1 MKKQSCQSK
10 VKHTC
15 TGSIQYALCTS
26 YETELPE
33 FSELECPSIEE
44 TTEELYNLVG
54 EIKEETDLSELGEKC
69 LEYLL
74 DENDKI
80 VVKNV
85 LLKFEEE
92 ICNLKISGSY
102 PKTLSFL
109 PDCEHFIV
117 LNQESNEIVT
127 FSIKKGADY
136 FLMEGKPLEIQTPN
150 CIQFF
155 ELEE

>member
-15 TGSIQYALCTS
+15 TGSIQYALCTV
-26 YETELPE
+26 YEGVLPE

-54 EIKEETDLSELGEKC
+54 EIKEQTDLSELGERC

-85 LLKFEEE
+85 LWKFEEK
-92 ICNLKISGSY
+92 ICNLK
-102 PKTLSFL
+102 
-109 PDCEHFIV
+109 E
-117 LNQESNEIVT
+117 
-127 FSIKKGADY
+127 
-136 FLMEGKPLEIQTPN
+136 
-150 CIQFF
+150 
-155 ELEE
+155 ELELVKNRQICDIPITECLPNGFDCLALPCDTSITTLRDWMLAVQTKICETP

>member
-15 TGSIQYALCTS
+15 TGSIQYALCTQ
-26 YETELPE
+26 YETDLPE

-92 ICNLKISGSY
+92 IC
-102 PKTLSFL
+102 
-109 PDCEHFIV
+109 
-117 LNQESNEIVT
+117 
-127 FSIKKGADY
+127 
-136 FLMEGKPLEIQTPN
+136 
-150 CIQFF
+150 
-155 ELEE
+155 ELEEKINLLETTDICNKSIVSCSLDFGDLVDTCGNQPTTLAETLQLILDSLNTP

>member
-54 EIKEETDLSELGEKC
+54 EIKEQTDLSELGERC

-92 ICNLKISGSY
+92 ICNLKEELELVKNRQICDI
-102 PKTLSFL
+102 PITECL
-109 PDCEHFIV
+109 PDLGC
-117 LNQESNEIVT
+117 LALPCDTSIVT
-127 FSIKKGADY
+127 LGDWMLAV
-136 FLMEGKPLEIQTPN
+136 QTKICETP
-150 CIQFF
+150 
-155 ELEE
+155 

>member
-15 TGSIQYALCTS
+15 TGSIQYALCTL
-26 YETELPE
+26 YETDLPT

-54 EIKEETDLSELGEKC
+54 EIKEQTDLSELGERC

-80 VVKNV
+80 IVKNV

-92 ICNLKISGSY
+92 ICNLKEELETVKNRQICDI
-102 PKTLSFL
+102 PITECL
-109 PDCEHFIV
+109 PNGFDCLIGDCD
-117 LNQESNEIVT
+117 NSIVT
-127 FSIKKGADY
+127 LKDWMLAMQTKIC
-136 FLMEGKPLEIQTPN
+136 EIP
-150 CIQFF
+150 
-155 ELEE
+155 

>member
-15 TGSIQYALCTS
+15 GSIVFADCTS
-26 YETELPE
+26 YEGILPE

-54 EIKEETDLSELGEKC
+54 EIKEQTDLSELGEKC

-92 ICNLKISGSY
+92 ICNLKEELELVKNIQICSI
-102 PKTLSFL
+102 PITECL
-109 PDCEHFIV
+109 PDLGC
-117 LNQESNEIVT
+117 LALPCDTSIVT
-127 FSIKKGADY
+127 LGDWMLAV
-136 FLMEGKPLEIQTPN
+136 QTKLCETP
-150 CIQFF
+150 
-155 ELEE
+155 

>member
-26 YETELPE
+26 YEGILPE

-54 EIKEETDLSELGEKC
+54 EIKEQTDLSEIGEKC

-92 ICNLKISGSY
+92 ICNLKEE
-102 PKTLSFL
+102 L
-109 PDCEHFIV
+109 
-117 LNQESNEIVT
+117 EIVKNRQICDIPIT
-127 FSIKKGADY
+127 ECFPNGFDCLIGDCDNSIVTLKDWMLA
-136 FLMEGKPLEIQTPN
+136 MQTRICETP
-150 CIQFF
+150 
-155 ELEE
+155 

>member
-26 YETELPE
+26 YEGILPE

-54 EIKEETDLSELGEKC
+54 EIKEQTDLSELGEKC

-92 ICNLKISGSY
+92 ICNLKEKVNLLETTDICNKSIVPCSLDFGDLVDTCGNQ
-102 PKTLSFL
+102 PTTLSEAL
-109 PDCEHFIV
+109 QLILDN
-117 LNQESNEIVT
+117 LN
-127 FSIKKGADY
+127 
-136 FLMEGKPLEIQTPN
+136 TP
-150 CIQFF
+150 
-155 ELEE
+155 

>member
-1 MKKQSCQSK
+1 MKKCNQK
-10 VKHTC
+10 IKHTC
-15 TGSIQYALCTS
+15 GSIVFADCTS
-26 YETELPE
+26 YQTDLPE

-54 EIKEETDLSELGEKC
+54 EIKEQTDLSELGDAC

-92 ICNLKISGSY
+92 ICNLK
-102 PKTLSFL
+102 
-109 PDCEHFIV
+109 E
-117 LNQESNEIVT
+117 
-127 FSIKKGADY
+127 
-136 FLMEGKPLEIQTPN
+136 
-150 CIQFF
+150 
-155 ELEE
+155 ELELVKNRQICSIPITECLPNLNCLALPCDTSITTLGDWMLAVQTKLCEIP

>member
-26 YETELPE
+26 YEGILPE

-54 EIKEETDLSELGEKC
+54 EIKDQTDLSELGEKC

-80 VVKNV
+80 IVKNV

-92 ICNLKISGSY
+92 ICNLK
-102 PKTLSFL
+102 
-109 PDCEHFIV
+109 E
-117 LNQESNEIVT
+117 
-127 FSIKKGADY
+127 
-136 FLMEGKPLEIQTPN
+136 
-150 CIQFF
+150 
-155 ELEE
+155 ELELVKNRQICDIPITECLPNGFDCLALPCDNNITTLGDWMLAVQTKLCETP

>member
-26 YETELPE
+26 YEGILPE

-54 EIKEETDLSELGEKC
+54 EIKEQTDLSELGEKC

-92 ICNLKISGSY
+92 ICNLKEELELVKNRQICDI
-102 PKTLSFL
+102 PITECL
-109 PDCEHFIV
+109 PDLGCLALPCDTSITTLGDWMLAVQTKLCE
-117 LNQESNEIVT
+117 
-127 FSIKKGADY
+127 
-136 FLMEGKPLEIQTPN
+136 TP
-150 CIQFF
+150 
-155 ELEE
+155 

>member
-54 EIKEETDLSELGEKC
+54 EIKEQTDLSELGEKC

-92 ICNLKISGSY
+92 ICNLKEELETVKNRQICSI
-102 PKTLSFL
+102 PITECL
-109 PDCEHFIV
+109 PDLGCLALPCET
-117 LNQESNEIVT
+117 SIVT
-127 FSIKKGADY
+127 LVDWMLAV
-136 FLMEGKPLEIQTPN
+136 QTKLCETP
-150 CIQFF
+150 
-155 ELEE
+155 

>member
-15 TGSIQYALCTS
+15 TGSIQYALCTQ
-26 YETELPE
+26 YETDLPE

-54 EIKEETDLSELGEKC
+54 EIKEQTDLSELGERC

-92 ICNLKISGSY
+92 ICNLKEELELVKNRQICDT
-102 PKTLSFL
+102 PITECL
-109 PDCEHFIV
+109 PDLGC
-117 LNQESNEIVT
+117 LALPCDTSIVT
-127 FSIKKGADY
+127 LGDWMLAV
-136 FLMEGKPLEIQTPN
+136 QTKICETP
-150 CIQFF
+150 
-155 ELEE
+155 

>member
-10 VKHTC
+10 LKHTC
-15 TGSIQYALCTS
+15 TGSIQYALCTA
-26 YETELPE
+26 YETDLPE

-74 DENDKI
+74 DKNDKI

-92 ICNLKISGSY
+92 ICNLKEELETVKNRQICDI
-102 PKTLSFL
+102 PITECL
-109 PDCEHFIV
+109 PDLGC
-117 LNQESNEIVT
+117 LALPCDTSIVT
-127 FSIKKGADY
+127 LGDWMLA
-136 FLMEGKPLEIQTPN
+136 IQTKICEIP
-150 CIQFF
+150 
-155 ELEE
+155 

>member
-1 MKKQSCQSK
+1 MKKCNQK
-10 VKHTC
+10 IKHTC
-15 TGSIQYALCTS
+15 GSIVFADCTS
-26 YETELPE
+26 YEGILPE

-54 EIKEETDLSELGEKC
+54 EIKEETDLSELGNSC

-92 ICNLKISGSY
+92 ICNLKEKLELVKNRQICSI
-102 PKTLSFL
+102 PITECL
-109 PDCEHFIV
+109 PDLGC
-117 LNQESNEIVT
+117 LALPCDTSIVT
-127 FSIKKGADY
+127 LGDWMLAV
-136 FLMEGKPLEIQTPN
+136 QTKLCETP
-150 CIQFF
+150 
-155 ELEE
+155 

>member
-1 MKKQSCQSK
+1 MGE
-10 VKHTC
+10 TC
-15 TGSIQYALCTS
+15 NDRKNYCGDKMSSICTM
-26 YETELPE
+26 YEGELPNW
-33 FSELECPSIEE
+33 SELNEEICVTIEE

-92 ICNLKISGSY
+92 ICNLK
-102 PKTLSFL
+102 
-109 PDCEHFIV
+109 E
-117 LNQESNEIVT
+117 
-127 FSIKKGADY
+127 
-136 FLMEGKPLEIQTPN
+136 
-150 CIQFF
+150 
-155 ELEE
+155 ELELVKNRQICDIPITECLPNGLDCLALPCDTSITTLGDWMLAVQTKLCETP